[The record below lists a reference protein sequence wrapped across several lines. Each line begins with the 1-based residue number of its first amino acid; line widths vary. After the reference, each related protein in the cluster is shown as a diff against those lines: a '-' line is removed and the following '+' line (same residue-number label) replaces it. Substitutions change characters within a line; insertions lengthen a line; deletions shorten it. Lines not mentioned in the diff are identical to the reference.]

1 MISLYHLTKDF
12 HLTIE
17 QICFF
22 HIHVKNMEQ
31 VALILKFSLQ
41 VMLFYVY
48 TYMYLYYYLHQSP
61 FSLSLLEN
69 NSI

>member
-12 HLTIE
+12 RLTIE